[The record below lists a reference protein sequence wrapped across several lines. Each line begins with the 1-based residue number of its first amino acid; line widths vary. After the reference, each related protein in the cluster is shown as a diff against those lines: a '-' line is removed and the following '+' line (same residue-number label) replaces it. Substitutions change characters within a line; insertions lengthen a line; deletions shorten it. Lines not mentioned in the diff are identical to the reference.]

1 MKKTAK
7 ALSKVT
13 AGISTVFVNASSPL
27 IHAPNVP
34 ESLKK
39 AK

>member
-1 MKKTAK
+1 MKKTTKLISK
-7 ALSKVT
+7 ATYACSKL
-13 AGISTVFVNASSPL
+13 FVNASSPL
-27 IHAPNVP
+27 LHLPKIP